1 MSSLR
6 RTIGVSLIAA
16 AALVEPAGV
25 LSAQR
30 GGPPPAVRFQ
40 LSLSPTII
48 TFASSDP
55 DILPV
60 VDSAPVTISYRVR
73 AYDGPWQVTVLASG
87 DLNAG
92 PATVDISNVSW
103 VATPAPPFRNGTL
116 SKTVAQVVASGS
128 GTVNP
133 AASGSLTFQLKNSWS
148 YSTGTYT
155 QTLVFTLAAP

>member
-1 MSSLR
+1 MSSIR
-6 RTIGVSLIAA
+6 RAIGVSLATLG
-16 AALVEPAGV
+16 ALASAAGV

-30 GGPPPAVRFQ
+30 GGQPPTVRFE
-40 LSLSPTII
+40 LSLSPTIV
-48 TFASSDP
+48 TFPSSDP

-60 VDSAPVTISYRVR
+60 VDSAPITINYRVR
-73 AYDGPWQVTVLASG
+73 AYDGPWQITVLASG

-128 GTVNP
+128 GAVNP
-133 AASGSLTFQLKNSWS
+133 AASGSLTFQLKNSWT